1 LRGEMPPALRQTLA
15 LHLIDTI
22 GAWIATAATAEAR
35 ALKTFR
41 AEQHGLAGNA
51 RDPALDVM
59 INCALVR
66 LSEIDDI
73 HLASMTTPGAIVIPA
88 VLTIAASLPAN
99 AGTLAA
105 AILAGYEAMTR
116 LGAAIDGP
124 RVLYRGMWPSYMAAP
139 FGVAAAAA
147 RLFDLSAATT
157 AHALAL
163 ALALS
168 APGVGY
174 HSAPTTSRWLAAGS
188 AARNGLL
195 AAQAA
200 RAGLTAD
207 LAILDGPFLA
217 GVYGITADAAALTE
231 GLGQGPKLA
240 EVAFKPWCAAR
251 QTMAATQAFKEIIEG
266 GVAVGDIVAI
276 EAAVPPLFVK
286 MVDHGVAAADR
297 LSRLTSQHYQI
308 AVAALAPE
316 LAFDVGQAGAVPPV
330 VQAFMDKITVR
341 ADEGLVEGF
350 PRRWSA
356 RVRVRTGAALHERL
370 VAHVPGDPE
379 RPLTDRQIGEKFQR
393 ITRMANEEAT
403 AVIEAARGLIGRRR
417 TPAQVM
423 AMIEKACS
431 RAAR

>member
-1 LRGEMPPALRQTLA
+1 MTSLERLAAHLSTELRGELPPAVRQTLA

-163 ALALS
+163 ALALG

-231 GLGQGPKLA
+231 GLGQG
-240 EVAFKPWCAAR
+240 
-251 QTMAATQAFKEIIEG
+251 
-266 GVAVGDIVAI
+266 
-276 EAAVPPLFVK
+276 
-286 MVDHGVAAADR
+286 
-297 LSRLTSQHYQI
+297 
-308 AVAALAPE
+308 
-316 LAFDVGQAGAVPPV
+316 
-330 VQAFMDKITVR
+330 
-341 ADEGLVEGF
+341 
-350 PRRWSA
+350 
-356 RVRVRTGAALHERL
+356 
-370 VAHVPGDPE
+370 
-379 RPLTDRQIGEKFQR
+379 
-393 ITRMANEEAT
+393 
-403 AVIEAARGLIGRRR
+403 
-417 TPAQVM
+417 
-423 AMIEKACS
+423 
-431 RAAR
+431 